1 MATCD
6 RGRDPRWHALGV
18 PNPRT
23 VVLALTLTTLVGCAY
38 LDADAEPLEAIPDA
52 PSQSE
57 TTVAEESPT
66 IDENSEATA
75 TAAPTTTTTT
85 TTLPPTTTI
94 PPPLGVDEL
103 ILTAEGIGGALLGA
117 DPDTVV
123 TYISSILGAPT
134 DDSGWVDPLEFYLC
148 RGTTVRR
155 VEWGVLSVMFGD
167 ESDIATG
174 RTHLISWTYGLVGR
188 LGDEPVGLRAPGGL
202 TLGDQIADLRE
213 EFGSVALDEGD
224 ADLDI
229 PPSFYVGPTLRGLA
243 TGITD
248 DDYVLVLIGGS
259 GCTG

>member
-1 MATCD
+1 MTA
-6 RGRDPRWHALGV
+6 PRRVIALCA
-18 PNPRT
+18 
-23 VVLALTLTTLVGCAY
+23 LALAGCAY
-38 LDADAEPLEAIPDA
+38 LDADAEPLPPVDGSATTDAATEAEASPA
-52 PSQSE
+52 P
-57 TTVAEESPT
+57 
-66 IDENSEATA
+66 SEATDSIEA
-75 TAAPTTTTTT
+75 SPDEPAITTTTTTTTT

-103 ILTAEGIGGALLGA
+103 ILGPEGIGGALLGA
-117 DPDTVV
+117 DPDTSVS
-123 TYISSILGAPT
+123 YISSILGAPT

-174 RTHLISWTYGLVGR
+174 RTHLISWTYGLIDR
-188 LGDEPVGLRAPGGL
+188 LGDEPLGLRTAGGV
-202 TLGDQIADLRE
+202 TLGDQLDGLRA
-213 EFGSVALDEGD
+213 EFGSIAVDEGD

-229 PPSFYVGPTLRGLA
+229 PPSFYIGPTLRGLS
-243 TGITD
+243 TGVAD

>member
-1 MATCD
+1 M
-6 RGRDPRWHALGV
+6 

-23 VVLALTLTTLVGCAY
+23 VALTLAFTAVAGCAY
-38 LDADAEPLEAIPDA
+38 LDADAEPLAPAPDEAP
-52 PSQSE
+52 PTE
-57 TTVAEESPT
+57 TTVADEQPSIEE
-66 IDENSEATA
+66 DSETEVSAAPTA
-75 TAAPTTTTTT
+75 TA

-103 ILTAEGIGGALLGA
+103 ILSPEGVGVALLGA

-155 VEWGVLSVMFGD
+155 VEWGVLSAIFGD

-174 RTHLISWTYGLVGR
+174 RTHLISWTYGLVDR
-188 LGDEPVGLRAPGGL
+188 LGDEPVGLRTPGGL
-202 TLGDQIADLRE
+202 TLGDQIAGLRE

-243 TGITD
+243 TGIAD
-248 DDYVLVLIGGS
+248 DDYVLVIIGGS